1 MVDMEEESVESVFED
16 CPDDVS
22 GKEASHCGQEG
33 GLRRGGHVGRP
44 CEEGSSS
51 DRAVL
56 LATLTE
62 NSNQLTC
69 HRIALEK
76 GQRGK
81 Q

>member
-1 MVDMEEESVESVFED
+1 VVDMEEESVESVFED

-33 GLRRGGHVGRP
+33 GLRRGGDVGGP

-56 LATLTE
+56 LAYFNRNE
-62 NSNQLTC
+62 
-69 HRIALEK
+69 
-76 GQRGK
+76 
-81 Q
+81 